1 MPGNTRKMIP
11 MPGWRARGL
20 FAALVFAALA
30 LGGLR
35 TPAAASER
43 PIIAAA
49 SDLRF
54 ALQDIARA
62 FRRESGAELRL
73 SFGSSGNFAR
83 QIRQG
88 APYEIYMSADE
99 EYVLDLAKDGFTR
112 DAGVLYAIGRIVL
125 FAPEGSP
132 IAVDSGFDGLRK
144 ALADGRIKRF
154 AIANPAHAPYGRAAK
169 EALIHAGFWAAL
181 QPVLVLGE
189 NVSQAAQF
197 AASGSS
203 QGGIF
208 AYSLV
213 LSPSLSDRGRYAL
226 IPAAW
231 HRPLRQRMV
240 LLKSAGAEAR
250 RFYRY
255 VQQPAARAV
264 LRRYGFVLPDEG

>member
-1 MPGNTRKMIP
+1 MSA
-11 MPGWRARGL
+11 WRAR
-20 FAALVFAALA
+20 ALLAVLALA
-30 LGGLR
+30 TLALASAWGSSS
-35 TPAAASER
+35 AAASDR
-43 PIIAAA
+43 PIVAAA

-54 ALQDIARA
+54 ALEDIARA
-62 FRRESGAELRL
+62 FRRESGVEPRL

-88 APYEIYMSADE
+88 APYELYMSADE
-99 EYVLDLAKDGFTR
+99 GYVLRLAKDGFTR
-112 DAGVLYAIGRIVL
+112 DAGRLYAIGRIVL
-125 FAPEGSP
+125 FAPKGAAIE
-132 IAVDSGFDGLRK
+132 VDSGLDGLRE

-169 EALIHAGFWAAL
+169 EALIHAGLWKAL
-181 QPVLVLGE
+181 QPGLVLGE

-208 AYSLV
+208 AYSLA
-213 LSPSLSDRGRYAL
+213 LSPTLSDHGRFAL

-240 LLKSAGAEAR
+240 VLKGAGEEAR

-255 VQQPAARAV
+255 IQQPAARET
-264 LRRYGFVLPDEG
+264 LRRYGFALPGGN

>member
-1 MPGNTRKMIP
+1 MDAMPGR
-11 MPGWRARGL
+11 RARGL
-20 FAALVFAALA
+20 LAVLALAALA
-30 LGGLR
+30 LAGAWS
-35 TPAAASER
+35 PAAASER
-43 PIIAAA
+43 PIVAAA

-62 FRRESGAELRL
+62 FRRDGGVKLRL

-99 EYVLDLAKDGFTR
+99 GYVLDLARDGFTR
-112 DAGVLYAIGRIVL
+112 DTGVLYAIGRIVL
-125 FAPEGSP
+125 FAPKGSP
-132 IAVDSGFDGLRK
+132 LKVDPGLDGLRE
-144 ALADGRIKRF
+144 ALAAGRIKRF
-154 AIANPAHAPYGRAAK
+154 AIANPDHAPYGRAAK
-169 EALIHAGFWAAL
+169 EALIHAGLWKAL
-181 QPVLVLGE
+181 QPGLVLGE
-189 NVSQAAQF
+189 NVSQAARF

-213 LSPSLSDRGRYAL
+213 LSPILSDHGRFAL

-240 LLKSAGAEAR
+240 LLKGAGEEAR
-250 RFYRY
+250 LFYRY
-255 VQQPAARAV
+255 IQRPAARKL
-264 LRRYGFVLPDEG
+264 LRRYGFALPDED